1 MKRIIVPIAVV
12 AVLVA
17 AFWIIRSRRAEGAS
31 AYRFAQ
37 VERGDVT
44 QVVSTTGKLQ
54 AIKSVQVGTQV
65 SGQISELHVDFN
77 DRVRKGQLLARI
89 DPTVLQQE
97 VRSAEASLERAS
109 ASLDE
114 KRRQFERDTL
124 LYARRVLSESDYETS
139 RYNWRVARAELQ
151 SARISLAR
159 ARRNLAYTEITA
171 PIDGIVV
178 ERNVDVGQT
187 VAASFSAPQLF
198 LLAEDL
204 SKLEILADVD
214 ESDIGQIRQD
224 QDVSFSVQSF
234 PDRTFHGR
242 VRQVRLQSTTTS
254 NVVTY
259 TVVVA
264 VDNPGGQ
271 LLPGMTATVDFE
283 VAKAADVLKV
293 SSAALRLQPTTAMLA
308 QLPKRARPDS
318 TRRQPGAARAGSGQR
333 DSTLARRA
341 PADSAS
347 MGRLWYLDEKGK
359 LAMMPVR
366 TGISDGKAT
375 EVSGPP
381 QLAAGL
387 KVIVA
392 VTGGIASGKSA
403 VSKMLEELGAPIIDY
418 DVIAREIVE
427 PEKPAWKDIVACFGK
442 EVLKNDRRID
452 RKKLSAIVFR
462 DANKRKKL
470 ERFTHPRIIEE
481 AARRADEIAG
491 RNPNAIIQV
500 AVPLLIEI
508 HLQDKFHK
516 VLLVYVPREIQIE
529 RLMKRDGITKD
540 AAESILKAQLPID
553 EKVKYSDFVIHN
565 EGTLEETRRQV
576 EEVWEEIKK
585 CQKKCLKRAKTS
597 DQSTVI
603 GYQ

>member
-1 MKRIIVPIAVV
+1 MRKRIVILLAIV
-12 AVLVA
+12 AVLIA
-17 AFWIIRSRRAEGAS
+17 AFWIVRARRANGAS
-31 AYRFAQ
+31 SYRFAQ
-37 VERGDVT
+37 IERGDVT

-114 KRRQFERDTL
+114 KRRQLDRDTL
-124 LYARRVLSESDYETS
+124 LFASKVLSESDYETS
-139 RYNWRVARAELQ
+139 HYNWRVARAELQ

-159 ARRNLAYTEITA
+159 ARRNLAYTEVTA

-224 QDVSFSVQSF
+224 QDVSFTVQSY
-234 PDRTFHGR
+234 PDQTFHGS
-242 VRQVRLQSTTTS
+242 VKQVRLQSTTTS

-259 TVVVA
+259 TVVVS
-264 VDNPGGQ
+264 VDNPGGK

-318 TRRQPGAARAGSGQR
+318 TRRQPGAARTGSGRR

-347 MGRLWYLDEKGK
+347 LGRLWYLDEKGK

-375 EVSGPP
+375 EISGPP

-392 VTGGIASGKSA
+392 VTSGKA
-403 VSKMLEELGAPIIDY
+403 SKTT
-418 DVIAREIVE
+418 
-427 PEKPAWKDIVACFGK
+427 
-442 EVLKNDRRID
+442 
-452 RKKLSAIVFR
+452 S
-462 DANKRKKL
+462 
-470 ERFTHPRIIEE
+470 
-481 AARRADEIAG
+481 
-491 RNPNAIIQV
+491 
-500 AVPLLIEI
+500 
-508 HLQDKFHK
+508 
-516 VLLVYVPREIQIE
+516 
-529 RLMKRDGITKD
+529 
-540 AAESILKAQLPID
+540 S
-553 EKVKYSDFVIHN
+553 
-565 EGTLEETRRQV
+565 TRSPFQTQQTQQR
-576 EEVWEEIKK
+576 
-585 CQKKCLKRAKTS
+585 
-597 DQSTVI
+597 
-603 GYQ
+603 GPGGPPPGM

>member
-1 MKRIIVPIAVV
+1 MDITPDLPVPGSGKTALQPAEWHEEHMRKRLVILLAIV

-17 AFWIIRSRRAEGAS
+17 AFWFVRARRANGAS
-31 AYRFAQ
+31 SYRFAQ

-44 QVVSTTGKLQ
+44 QVVSTTGRLQ

-77 DRVRKGQLLARI
+77 DHVRKGQLLARI

-97 VRSAEASLERAS
+97 VRSAEASVERAS

-114 KRRQFERDTL
+114 KRRQFDRDTL
-124 LYARRVLSESDYETS
+124 LYARKVLSESDYETS

-171 PIDGIVV
+171 PIDGVVV

-224 QDVSFSVQSF
+224 QGVSFTVQSY
-234 PDRTFHGR
+234 PDQTFHGS
-242 VRQVRLQSTTTS
+242 VKQVRLQSTTTS

-259 TVVVA
+259 TVVVS
-264 VDNPGGQ
+264 VDNPGGR

-318 TRRQPGAARAGSGQR
+318 TRRQPGAARTRSGQR
-333 DSTLARRA
+333 DSTLARRT
-341 PADSAS
+341 PPDSAS
-347 MGRLWYLDEKGK
+347 MGRLWYVDEKGK
-359 LAMMPVR
+359 LAVLPVR

-375 EVSGPP
+375 EISGPP
-381 QLAAGL
+381 RLVTGL

-392 VTGGIASGKSA
+392 VTSGKTSRAATGSA
-403 VSKMLEELGAPIIDY
+403 NPFQNQQQQ
-418 DVIAREIVE
+418 RR
-427 PEKPAWKDIVACFGK
+427 FG
-442 EVLKNDRRID
+442 
-452 RKKLSAIVFR
+452 
-462 DANKRKKL
+462 
-470 ERFTHPRIIEE
+470 PPP
-481 AARRADEIAG
+481 G
-491 RNPNAIIQV
+491 
-500 AVPLLIEI
+500 
-508 HLQDKFHK
+508 
-516 VLLVYVPREIQIE
+516 
-529 RLMKRDGITKD
+529 M
-540 AAESILKAQLPID
+540 
-553 EKVKYSDFVIHN
+553 
-565 EGTLEETRRQV
+565 
-576 EEVWEEIKK
+576 
-585 CQKKCLKRAKTS
+585 
-597 DQSTVI
+597 
-603 GYQ
+603 

>member
-1 MKRIIVPIAVV
+1 MRKRIVILLAIV
-12 AVLVA
+12 AVLIA
-17 AFWIIRSRRAEGAS
+17 AFWIVRARRTNGAS
-31 AYRFAQ
+31 SYRFAQ
-37 VERGDVT
+37 VESGDVT

-114 KRRQFERDTL
+114 KRRQLDRDTL
-124 LYARRVLSESDYETS
+124 LFAGKVLSESDYETS

-159 ARRNLAYTEITA
+159 ARRNLAYTEVTA
-171 PIDGIVV
+171 PINGIVV

-224 QDVSFSVQSF
+224 QDVSFTVQAY
-234 PDRTFHGR
+234 PDQTFHGS
-242 VRQVRLQSTTTS
+242 VKQVRLQSTTTS

-259 TVVVA
+259 TVVVS
-264 VDNPGGQ
+264 VENPGGK

-283 VAKAADVLKV
+283 VARAADVLKV

-318 TRRQPGAARAGSGQR
+318 TRRRPGAARTGSGQR

-375 EVSGPP
+375 EISGPP

-387 KVIVA
+387 RVIVA
-392 VTGGIASGKSA
+392 VTSGKA
-403 VSKMLEELGAPIIDY
+403 SK
-418 DVIAREIVE
+418 
-427 PEKPAWKDIVACFGK
+427 
-442 EVLKNDRRID
+442 
-452 RKKLSAIVFR
+452 
-462 DANKRKKL
+462 
-470 ERFTHPRIIEE
+470 
-481 AARRADEIAG
+481 
-491 RNPNAIIQV
+491 
-500 AVPLLIEI
+500 
-508 HLQDKFHK
+508 
-516 VLLVYVPREIQIE
+516 
-529 RLMKRDGITKD
+529 
-540 AAESILKAQLPID
+540 
-553 EKVKYSDFVIHN
+553 
-565 EGTLEETRRQV
+565 
-576 EEVWEEIKK
+576 
-585 CQKKCLKRAKTS
+585 KTS
-597 DQSTVI
+597 STTSPFQTQQTRQRVP
-603 GYQ
+603 GGPPPGM

>member
-1 MKRIIVPIAVV
+1 MRKRIVILLAIV
-12 AVLVA
+12 AVLIA
-17 AFWIIRSRRAEGAS
+17 AFWIVRARRANGAS
-31 AYRFAQ
+31 SYRFAQ
-37 VERGDVT
+37 IERGDVT

-114 KRRQFERDTL
+114 KRRQLDRDTL
-124 LYARRVLSESDYETS
+124 LFASKVLSESDYETS
-139 RYNWRVARAELQ
+139 HYNWRVARAELQ

-159 ARRNLAYTEITA
+159 ARRNLAYTEVTA

-224 QDVSFSVQSF
+224 QDVSFTVQSY
-234 PDRTFHGR
+234 PDQTFHGS
-242 VRQVRLQSTTTS
+242 VKQVRLQSTTTS

-259 TVVVA
+259 TVVVS
-264 VDNPGGQ
+264 VDNPGGK

-318 TRRQPGAARAGSGQR
+318 TRRQPGAARTGSGRR

-347 MGRLWYLDEKGK
+347 LGRLWYLDEKGK

-375 EVSGPP
+375 EISGPP
-381 QLAAGL
+381 QLVAGL

-392 VTGGIASGKSA
+392 VTSGKA
-403 VSKMLEELGAPIIDY
+403 SKTT
-418 DVIAREIVE
+418 
-427 PEKPAWKDIVACFGK
+427 
-442 EVLKNDRRID
+442 
-452 RKKLSAIVFR
+452 S
-462 DANKRKKL
+462 
-470 ERFTHPRIIEE
+470 
-481 AARRADEIAG
+481 
-491 RNPNAIIQV
+491 
-500 AVPLLIEI
+500 
-508 HLQDKFHK
+508 
-516 VLLVYVPREIQIE
+516 
-529 RLMKRDGITKD
+529 
-540 AAESILKAQLPID
+540 S
-553 EKVKYSDFVIHN
+553 
-565 EGTLEETRRQV
+565 TRSPFQTQQTQQR
-576 EEVWEEIKK
+576 
-585 CQKKCLKRAKTS
+585 
-597 DQSTVI
+597 
-603 GYQ
+603 GPGGPPPGM